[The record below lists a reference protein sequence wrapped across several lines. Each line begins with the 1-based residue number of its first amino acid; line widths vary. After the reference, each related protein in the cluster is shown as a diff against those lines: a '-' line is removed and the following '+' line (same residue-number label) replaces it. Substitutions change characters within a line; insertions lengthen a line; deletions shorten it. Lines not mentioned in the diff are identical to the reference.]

1 MKKWCE
7 EIVVQRIQPIK
18 MQESQINKCQKLPN
32 IGGNFLKVCLCFCMW
47 NISPKNENIF
57 LKANG
62 REKKSRALQ
71 QDCVRPKIAKES
83 HWSVN
88 TRTNSSYLNY
98 LLDAVEYQP
107 VLFLFAFSIYLAI
120 CAIPELR
127 EKIKTVQRFKPA
139 AHSEFSPKIQK
150 KT

>member
-18 MQESQINKCQKLPN
+18 MQERQMKKCQKLPN
-32 IGGNFLKVCLCFCMW
+32 IGRNFLKVCQCFCVW
-47 NISPKNENIF
+47 NISPKSANIF

-88 TRTNSSYLNY
+88 TRTNSSYLK
-98 LLDAVEYQP
+98 
-107 VLFLFAFSIYLAI
+107 LFARR
-120 CAIPELR
+120 C
-127 EKIKTVQRFKPA
+127 
-139 AHSEFSPKIQK
+139 
-150 KT
+150 